1 MNLADTLDP
10 ARIALID
17 HPVAARQDVLRLV
30 AELLCSPAPPPNL
43 DADAVLDA
51 LTRREAVASTAVGDG
66 VAFPHAKLDGLAG
79 ARTAV
84 VILPEPGT
92 DMAAADG
99 RPTRI
104 VVALVVP
111 PDSVGGH
118 LKMLGLLSR
127 KLRDSGVR
135 RALLSAPDP
144 ASILGLIGD
153 LHVKSA

>member
-10 ARIALID
+10 ARIALVD
-17 HPVAARQDVLRLV
+17 HPVVARQDVLRLV
-30 AELLCSPAPPPNL
+30 ADLLCSPAPPPSL
-43 DADAVLDA
+43 DADVILDA
-51 LTRREAVASTAVGDG
+51 LVRREALASTAVGDG
-66 VAFPHAKLDGLAG
+66 VAFPHAKLDGLTA

-84 VILPEPGT
+84 VILPAPGA

-118 LKMLGLLSR
+118 LKLLQVLSR
-127 KLRDSGVR
+127 KLRDEGAR
-135 RALLSAPDP
+135 RALLAAPDP
-144 ASILGLIGD
+144 QSVLGLIGD
-153 LHVKSA
+153 LHVQSA